1 MNSSQQKGCGQFLEI
16 EKVDGYKKIYQV
28 EGFQKEFEKTVSEIK
43 PNGRYHKWLRKQ
55 LFSLEDHGYD
65 ALKFENFEP
74 LSDTNPKLYA
84 IRYPRS
90 KKNPRVIYI
99 YVDDCD
105 VYLLHAFKE
114 TKTSDYNQAV
124 KTAEKRAKLFIEE

>member
-1 MNSSQQKGCGQFLEI
+1 MDLLQ
-16 EKVDGYKKIYQV
+16 VAGYKKIYQI
-28 EGFQKEFEKTVSEIK
+28 EGFEKEFEKSVSETK
-43 PNGRYHKWLRKQ
+43 PTGRYHKWLRKQ
-55 LFSLEDHGYD
+55 LNSLEEYGYN

-90 KKNPRVIYI
+90 KKNPRIIYI
-99 YVDDCD
+99 YVDDCE

-114 TKTSDYNQAV
+114 SKTSDYNQAV